1 MLLKRTLN
9 PGTLILNEGT
19 IMPESK
25 FAKRVLDIDI
35 SGIRKMFEGAGPN
48 SINLGLGQPDFD
60 TPQHIKQAAID
71 AINEGFTGYTAGP
84 GIPELRQALSSKFQK
99 ENSFAASADEIIVT
113 SGASEALEIAIASLV
128 DPGDEVL
135 VANPGFVSYNSLVS
149 LMGGRVV
156 ALPLADDLTISPEDV
171 VEKITPK
178 TKAMIINSPANPT
191 GAVQSKDDMKAF
203 AQIADDYGI
212 TIISD
217 EVYEHFIYEGEHA
230 SPAQFSDNVIT
241 VNAVSKTF
249 SMTGWRIGYVA
260 ARKEY
265 TEQMVKVHQYVQACA
280 NSIAQKA
287 ALAAI
292 EGPMDSVFAM
302 RDEFKARRDMLVEGL
317 NLIGL
322 NCASPKGAFYAFPEV
337 PDGSKS
343 GEIASKLV
351 SNGVIVVPGTAFGD
365 RGEGHIRLSYASS
378 MDNLKNALDI
388 MKKVL

>member
-1 MLLKRTLN
+1 
-9 PGTLILNEGT
+9 
-19 IMPESK
+19 MPESK
-25 FAKRVLDIDI
+25 FAQRVLDIDI

-84 GIPELRQALSSKFQK
+84 GIPELRQALVSKFK
-99 ENSFAASADEIIVT
+99 NENNFDVSPNEIIVT

-128 DPGDEVL
+128 GPGDEVL
-135 VANPGFVSYNSLVS
+135 IANPGFVSYNSLVS

-156 ALPLADDLTISPEDV
+156 PLHLADDLTISPEDV
-171 VEKITPK
+171 VEKLSSK
-178 TKAMIINSPANPT
+178 TKAMIVNSPANPT
-191 GAVQSKDDMKAF
+191 GAVQSKSDMKAF
-203 AQIADDYGI
+203 AQIADNHGI
-212 TIISD
+212 TLISD
-217 EVYEHFIYEGEHA
+217 EVYEHFIYEGEHV

-241 VNAVSKTF
+241 INAVSKTF

-265 TEQMVKVHQYVQACA
+265 TEQMIKVHQYVQACA

-317 NLIGL
+317 NSIGL

-337 PDGSKS
+337 PEGSTS

-351 SNGVIVVPGTAFGD
+351 SNDVIVVPGTAFGD

-378 MDNLKNALDI
+378 MDNLKNALGI
-388 MKKVL
+388 MEKVL